1 MLTNNW
7 YKTLLKGVGRWWFKK
22 TLVVKQPYKTCDSYT
37 EKLVEHIAC
46 TRQLGMA
53 LALIQVPQCCFPGGR
68 TIALVLTEGWPRRSA
83 TGWGLNTNILGFA
96 TSTMWHEG
104 GWTDQKNGPC
114 SGRTAPQR
122 KQKEGTQ
129 KEKPKKKERKGKKR
143 ERKEGLQCKRL
154 KRKKH
159 KVQLAIPW
167 AVS

>member
-68 TIALVLTEGWPRRSA
+68 TIALVLTEGWPRHSA
-83 TGWGLNTNILGFA
+83 TGWGLNTNILGLCDQHHVA
-96 TSTMWHEG
+96 RRRVDGPEEWTLLGENSPTEETKG
-104 GWTDQKNGPC
+104 GNPK
-114 SGRTAPQR
+114 R
-122 KQKEGTQ
+122 KT
-129 KEKPKKKERKGKKR
+129 KKERKKREKKR
-143 ERKEGLQCKRL
+143 KQRRSAL
-154 KRKKH
+154 
-159 KVQLAIPW
+159 
-167 AVS
+167 